1 GGYGMGGMGMGGMGM
16 GMMGGVGM
24 GMKGGMGMGGY
35 GMGGMGMGGMGMGG
49 YGMGGMGGGYGTG
62 GGYGAG
68 GGYGMRGGG
77 MDMSNLTTLIQN
89 TIEPDSWYDI
99 SEFGEGTIVTYPQG
113 MMMGSLPKKLVV
125 TNTREVHR
133 QVEQLLD
140 ELRKSLG
147 PQVAIE
153 ARFLTVG
160 KAFMEELGLDMDM
173 SINLGGKFGRLM
185 VLQEHTDGAAA
196 AETEVPGSMGGV
208 ASALLAQGQYGT
220 VLDDLQV
227 QYLLKAT
234 QARNDTK
241 TLSAPKATVM
251 SGDPVVFNLASYFQ
265 FALPPDTQ
273 IGYQSGVSLGTSTT
287 TTAANIN
294 YTDVLAGNSLQV
306 TPTISK
312 DKKHVL
318 LMIDLI
324 RNRLVGIRR
333 QSVEVL
339 AAGTS
344 GQTEVQRMLVE
355 TPETES
361 AQLSTRVMVPDGG
374 TLLLGGQTVTTEVEK
389 QVGVPILSKIPII
402 GRAFSTDSTV
412 KDQQILLLL
421 VKPRIILIDEKDQE
435 ALEAASAAGAHAF

>member
-1 GGYGMGGMGMGGMGM
+1 MG
-16 GMMGGVGM
+16 
-24 GMKGGMGMGGY
+24 
-35 GMGGMGMGGMGMGG
+35 
-49 YGMGGMGGGYGTG
+49 
-62 GGYGAG
+62 
-68 GGYGMRGGG
+68 RGRV
-77 MDMSNLTTLIQN
+77 DYH
-89 TIEPDSWYDI
+89 P
-99 SEFGEGTIVTYPQG
+99 
-113 MMMGSLPKKLVV
+113 
-125 TNTREVHR
+125 
-133 QVEQLLD
+133 
-140 ELRKSLG
+140 LR
-147 PQVAIE
+147 
-153 ARFLTVG
+153 
-160 KAFMEELGLDMDM
+160 
-173 SINLGGKFGRLM
+173 
-185 VLQEHTDGAAA
+185 
-196 AETEVPGSMGGV
+196 
-208 ASALLAQGQYGT
+208 
-220 VLDDLQV
+220 
-227 QYLLKAT
+227 
-234 QARNDTK
+234 
-241 TLSAPKATVM
+241 
-251 SGDPVVFNLASYFQ
+251 
-265 FALPPDTQ
+265 TQ

-389 QVGVPILSKIPII
+389 QVGVPILSKIPIF